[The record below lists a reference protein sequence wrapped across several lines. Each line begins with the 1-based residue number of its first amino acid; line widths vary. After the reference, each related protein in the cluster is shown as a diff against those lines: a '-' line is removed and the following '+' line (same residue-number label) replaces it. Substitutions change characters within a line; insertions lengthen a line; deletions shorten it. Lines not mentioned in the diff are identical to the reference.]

1 MLDFKKRSLNEL
13 LNLFFNADS
22 TEIPFN
28 FESSTNSVY
37 KIYTNDDYTVS
48 VLNNLKT
55 KEIDIRHNETQSV
68 LGYCSSTDYE
78 SFNSNSI
85 SYYKDKNKNEITYK
99 EFSLKNINFLFS
111 EHHSEQRISVSDE
124 LAIFR
129 KVHRYL
135 NSITNFYLE
144 TKFPEDLHP
153 NITLHERYQWCKT
166 RSSTAYFRARAYN
179 DPEKVYMYTVDIDKH
194 GDSYLCKIEAGYNKK
209 IQFEM
214 QSKDASLVNLYNPLY
229 TFQAELGMESDEAK
243 IFNLVK
249 STIISKLQYY
259 KSLGGR
265 ISMIDRVLKNIEAN
279 SKV

>member
-28 FESSTNSVY
+28 FKLSSNSVY
-37 KIYTNDDYTVS
+37 TTYTNDEFTVS

-78 SFNSNSI
+78 SFHSNSI

-99 EFSLKNINFLFS
+99 DFSLKNITILFS
-111 EHHSEQRISVSDE
+111 EQHDEQRISVSDE
-124 LAIFR
+124 HAIFR
-129 KVHRYL
+129 KVHKYI
-135 NSITNFYLE
+135 NSTTNYYVE

-153 NITLHERYQWCKT
+153 NITLHERCQWGKT
-166 RSSTAYFRARAYN
+166 RSSCAYFRARAYN
-179 DPEKVYMYTVDIDKH
+179 DPSKVYMYNVDIDKN

-209 IQFEM
+209 IQFEI

-243 IFNLVK
+243 IFNIVK

-259 KSLGGR
+259 KSLGGK
-265 ISMIDRVLKNIEAN
+265 ISMIDLVLKNIELN
-279 SKV
+279 SQV